1 MFKYF
6 YNFIDK
12 VKSKLSQ
19 KGQGMV
25 EYALIIAFVAGIAL
39 VALNTNLGDA
49 IKGAFSSA
57 TTAINGAKDTGSGT
71 NTNAG
76 SSTQSET
83 SETTD

>member
-12 VKSKLSQ
+12 VKSKLTQ

-39 VALNTNLGDA
+39 VALNTNLGSA
-49 IKGAFSSA
+49 IQGAFSSA
-57 TTAINGAKDTGSGT
+57 TEAINGAKGTGSGT